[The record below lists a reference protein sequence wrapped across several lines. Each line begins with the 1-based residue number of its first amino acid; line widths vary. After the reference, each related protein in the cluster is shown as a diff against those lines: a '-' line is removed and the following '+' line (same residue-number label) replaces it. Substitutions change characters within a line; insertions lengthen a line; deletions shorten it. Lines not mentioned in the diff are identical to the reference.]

1 MLIFNSNTS
10 EEMMTTGTCIHPA
23 GAHLYNSISNHLCG
37 VTAVLRGLPAFIRR
51 KQPDLLISLWLYL
64 VMVVSDRYS
73 SIPYRYRQTGGIV
86 PQCVLLS
93 EASGPTQSKLEA
105 DRPVSQIIGYN

>member
-1 MLIFNSNTS
+1 MLIFNSNTI
-10 EEMMTTGTCIHPA
+10 EEIIITGACVQSNRCTS
-23 GAHLYNSISNHLCG
+23 LYCFWEPSVRRYCSFK
-37 VTAVLRGLPAFIRR
+37 GLTRLYHEE
-51 KQPDLLISLWLYL
+51 QPDLLISLWLYV

-105 DRPVSQIIGYN
+105 ARPVSQIIGYN

>member
-1 MLIFNSNTS
+1 MI
-10 EEMMTTGTCIHPA
+10 TGTYVHQA
-23 GAHLYNSISNHLCG
+23 GVRLYTATSKYLYG
-37 VTAVLRGLPAFIRR
+37 VTAVLRGLSAFIRR
-51 KQPDLLISLWLYL
+51 KQPDLLISLWLYV

-73 SIPYRYRQTGGIV
+73 SIPYHYRQTGGIV

-105 DRPVSQIIGYN
+105 DRPVSQIIGYS